1 MSHPDSNIAASRH
14 AGSAHD
20 AGFPLYA
27 LVSAL
32 TVGHTVASTALMVL
46 PVVAPAVARDYGIG
60 AALIGYQIS
69 IVGAGQLATLL
80 LFGNLSRKLG
90 ACRTNQIGHGMVA
103 VGMLLMLLPWPVFLV
118 PGSLG
123 IGLGFGLLGPSLS
136 ALLTRFSPPA
146 QRNLVFSIQQTSVP
160 LGGVL
165 AALVA
170 PFIAVTFGWRWML
183 VSNACLLFLTIA
195 MLQRGRPRWDD
206 ARVPAARAIAANPFA
221 GLRAT
226 WHDRRLRLLSVTG
239 GALCWAQFCVAAYT
253 VVACVEALGMSLIVA
268 GTVLVVVQLC
278 NAVGRMI
285 AGWLA
290 DWLNSAARVLA
301 WLAWLMLATCI
312 ALIWLAPSWPTLLV
326 YLLFSL
332 LGITSGAWPGILMA
346 EVGHLAPSGQVSAI
360 ISGMLIYVN
369 LGKMLGPAI
378 FAASYA
384 LTASYGIA
392 FGLVGVPAIIAIYC
406 LTAVQRGS
414 AR

>member
-1 MSHPDSNIAASRH
+1 MLRARRVSHPDSNIAASRH

-103 VGMLLMLLPWPVFLV
+103 IGMLLMLLPWPVFLV

-170 PFIAVTFGWRWML
+170 PFIAVTFGCPWML

-206 ARVPAARAIAANPFA
+206 DRVPAARAMAANPFA

-268 GTVLVVVQLC
+268 GTVTYKMASRLRRLYEQMPEPKYVIAMGACTIAGGPYFEYGYHVVRGADLVVPV
-278 NAVGRMI
+278 
-285 AGWLA
+285 
-290 DWLNSAARVLA
+290 D
-301 WLAWLMLATCI
+301 
-312 ALIWLAPSWPTLLV
+312 V
-326 YLLFSL
+326 YIPGCPPRPESL
-332 LGITSGAWPGILMA
+332 LEGLMR
-346 EVGHLAPSGQVSAI
+346 LQDKIRGQR
-360 ISGMLIYVN
+360 
-369 LGKMLGPAI
+369 
-378 FAASYA
+378 
-384 LTASYGIA
+384 IA
-392 FGLVGVPAIIAIYC
+392 R
-406 LTAVQRGS
+406 QRGS
-414 AR
+414 DGAGWISHMLGRGKKVEDELPVPQQSGFVRVEETKLVFEHQKVKEAEKKP